1 MIGSTGDSYDNT
13 VAEAFNSFYRWEL
26 THPKGPWTGLDDVEF
41 ATMGYI
47 DRFNHWRVHGEITDD
62 NSNVTPSE
70 FEVAYYRR
78 TTPAL
83 EAVTK

>member
-1 MIGSTGDSYDNT
+1 MTY
-13 VAEAFNSFYRWEL
+13 
-26 THPKGPWTGLDDVEF
+26 PKGPRTRLDDVEF
-41 ATMGYI
+41 AIMGYI
-47 DRFNHWRVHGEITDD
+47 DRFNDCRVHGEITDD

-70 FEVAYYRR
+70 FEGAYYRR